1 MSYKEYALRAPS
13 VQDAIESAKPALI
26 DAGLDPYALDVL
38 SKNEEGGDALGRVVD
53 SVEAGRWYITDPTFG
68 EDGNVTDPG
77 VKGDY
82 ALINVRTKQPEL
94 QQFIEQF
101 SAEDPATQPKDI
113 PDSETIGEG
122 LHRIDASQI
131 SSPERVWATK

>member
-1 MSYKEYALRAPS
+1 MPYKEYALRAPS
-13 VQDAIESAKPALI
+13 VQAAIDSAKPALQ

-38 SKNEEGGDALGRVVD
+38 SETEDGDTLGRLVD
-53 SVEAGRWYITDPTFG
+53 SVPAGRWYITDPTYDQ
-68 EDGNVTDPG
+68 DGNVTDPG

-101 SAEDPATQPKDI
+101 NAKSPSKQPDEI
-113 PDSETIGEG
+113 PPEEKIGTG
-122 LHRIDASQI
+122 LHRIDADQI
-131 SSPERVWATK
+131 SSPERVWATV

>member
-1 MSYKEYALRAPS
+1 MAYKEYALRAPS
-13 VQDAIESAKPALI
+13 TQAAIDSAKPAI
-26 DAGLDPYALDVL
+26 ENAGLDPYALDVL
-38 SKNEEGGDALGRVVD
+38 SETEDGDTLGRVVD
-53 SVEAGRWYITDPTFG
+53 SVEPGRWYITDPTYDQ
-68 EDGNVTDPG
+68 DGNVTDPG

-113 PDSETIGEG
+113 PDSETIGKG
-122 LHRIDASQI
+122 LHRIDETQI
-131 SSPERVWATK
+131 SSPERVWATV

>member
-1 MSYKEYALRAPS
+1 MPYNEYALRAPS
-13 VQDAIESAKPALI
+13 VQAAIDSAKPAFQ

-38 SKNEEGGDALGRVVD
+38 SQTEEDGDTLGRVVD

-101 SAEDPATQPKDI
+101 SPEDPATQPADV
-113 PDSETIGEG
+113 PDSEKIGSG

-131 SSPERVWATK
+131 SSPERVWATV